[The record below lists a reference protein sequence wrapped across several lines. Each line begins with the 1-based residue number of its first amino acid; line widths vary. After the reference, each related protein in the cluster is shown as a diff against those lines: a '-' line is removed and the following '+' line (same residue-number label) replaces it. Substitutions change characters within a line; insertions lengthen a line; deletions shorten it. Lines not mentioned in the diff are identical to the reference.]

1 VIPDLQTTLLF
12 LPELMLIV
20 LATFI
25 FVAGAFRPHATWWP
39 IFAALSFLATL
50 GVTLFELRMTVV
62 DGSALATGPL
72 VIDYF
77 GQLLR
82 PLALLVGFLFAV
94 LMSRSSTAQLV
105 SERMGILLLAI
116 VGLMLV
122 ARANELVFLFLGL
135 EMVSIPTYILL
146 FLGRR
151 DRSASEATA
160 KYFFLSLLAS
170 ALFLYGLSFLY
181 GVGGTTLIQG
191 IPQAP
196 GLREKILALPS
207 AGEAA
212 TAAEKIGLFLPVAMV
227 LIVAGLG
234 FKIAAVPFHFYAPDV
249 YEGTSAANAG
259 LLAVVPKIA
268 GITALIRLV
277 VPLFGGTPFA
287 WQLAVILAIA
297 TMTFGNICAL
307 WQTSLRRLLAYSS
320 IAHSGYLLIGVA
332 VALAG
337 VSPELRAGGVAAT
350 VFYLSVYG
358 LASLGS
364 FAALTYLGGE
374 DRSVDRIDQLAG
386 LNRTHPWVA
395 GAFAIC
401 LFSLAGIPIFAGFW
415 GKFALFTSA
424 LDVATTGPETIGAQ
438 WFLMLAIVGAINA
451 AIAAAYY
458 LRVVAAMYFQP
469 AGQSLPAQGGIGSYA
484 SMFVATLLV
493 VLVGLLPRAGL
504 LSARTAGQATAVY
517 TTATDPGKAA
527 AAEKTGLTS
536 PASSSVKI
544 SSTTANIPR
553 D

>member
-1 VIPDLQTTLLF
+1 MTVIPDLQTTLLF
-12 LPELMLIV
+12 LPELVLIV

-50 GVTLFELRMTVV
+50 AITLTELRLMVV
-62 DGSALATGPL
+62 DGSALPTGPL
-72 VIDYF
+72 LIDYL
-77 GQLLR
+77 GQLVR

-94 LMSRSSTAQLV
+94 LMSHSSGPQLV
-105 SERMGILLLAI
+105 SERMGTLLLAI

-135 EMVSIPTYILL
+135 EMVSIPTYVLL
-146 FLGRR
+146 YLGRKER
-151 DRSASEATA
+151 GGSEATA

-191 IPQAP
+191 IPDAP
-196 GLREKILALPS
+196 GLREKLAALP
-207 AGEAA
+207 AAA
-212 TAAEKIGLFLPVAMV
+212 TGKMVLAGKEISVGTGLGVFLPVALV

-249 YEGTSAANAG
+249 YEGTSSANAG

-277 VPLFGGTPFA
+277 VPLFGGTAFA

-307 WQTSLRRLLAYSS
+307 WQSSLRRLLAYSS

-332 VALAG
+332 VALST
-337 VSPELRAGGVAAT
+337 VSAELRAGGVAAT
-350 VFYLSVYG
+350 VFYLAVYG

-364 FAALTYLGGE
+364 FAALTYLSS
-374 DRSVDRIDQLAG
+374 DRESVDRIDQLAG
-386 LNRTHPWVA
+386 LNRSQPWVA
-395 GAFAIC
+395 GALAVC

-424 LDVATTGPETIGAQ
+424 LDVATTGPASGNIAL
-438 WFLMLAIVGAINA
+438 WFLVLAVVGALNA

-458 LRVVAAMYFQP
+458 LRVIAAMYFQP
-469 AGQSLPAQGGIGSYA
+469 AADRLPAQGGIGSYA

-493 VLVGLLPRAGL
+493 ILVGLLPRAGL
-504 LSARTAGQATAVY
+504 LSARTAGEATVAV
-517 TTATDPGKAA
+517 TSTSTKNTNLNLPAA
-527 AAEKTGLTS
+527 GVLTE
-536 PASSSVKI
+536 
-544 SSTTANIPR
+544 STTQR